1 MAALLAGFGKGKRV
15 KSALL
20 LLDLQN
26 EMVDPA
32 GKVGSHGL
40 AAAAAA
46 NNVVANAAAALAA
59 ARKAGLPVAHVRLGF
74 RPDYSDCA
82 SVAPRIAT
90 LKANNAAV
98 IGTWGTEFPAALTP
112 RDGELVVT
120 KQCVSPFNNTPL
132 LGWLR
137 DNGIQRLFFG
147 GVATPLVVEMTA
159 RVADDAGFAPVV
171 LADLCAAPSA
181 EMHAYSLE
189 RVIPMF
195 GEVTTSADFARR
207 IAQAA

>member
-1 MAALLAGFGKGKRV
+1 M

-46 NNVVANAAAALAA
+46 GNVVENAAAALAA
-59 ARKAGLPVAHVRLGF
+59 ARAAGIPVAHVRLGF
-74 RPDYSDCA
+74 KADYSDCV

-90 LKANNAAV
+90 LKANKAAI

-112 RDGELVVT
+112 GDGELIVT
-120 KQCVSPFNNTPL
+120 KQRVNPFFNTPL
-132 LGWLR
+132 LGWLK
-137 DNGIQRLFFG
+137 DNDIQRLFFG

-159 RVADDAGFAPVV
+159 RAADDAGFAPVV
-171 LADLCAAPSA
+171 LSDLCAAPSA

-189 RVIPMF
+189 RIIPMF
-195 GEVTTSADFARR
+195 GEVTTGADFARR
-207 IAQAA
+207 IAQADRG